1 MIENNTAIVA
11 SLVAYMAVCL
21 LLGFVAYRRTTTLGD
36 FILGG
41 RKLGSW
47 VTALSAQA
55 SDMSGWLLMGLP
67 GLAYLSGFD
76 AIWLVI
82 GLVIGTWANWR
93 FIAARLRARTEQ
105 LSDALTLPDY
115 FERRFGDRSR
125 LLRTISAAFILVFFA
140 FYTSSGFVASGKLF
154 ATLFDM
160 PYVEAMFWGSIV
172 MLAYTFFGGFLA
184 VSWSDVLQGT
194 LMFMALVL
202 VAWMGLDLA
211 GGIGPSLDQIAARDP
226 ALLDPWIGNG
236 GEALGWIGILSLV
249 GWGLGYAGQPHILA
263 RFMAIRR
270 VEELTTARRVA
281 MGWVITVL
289 AAAVI
294 VGLTGL
300 LVLDPPLA
308 GADTEKV
315 FILMST
321 QFFHPVIAGICLAG
335 IMAAI
340 MSTASA
346 QLLVSSSAFAEDFYR
361 GLGRPAAGRGELL
374 WVGRAAVLAIA
385 AIAFWLGLDPDSK
398 VLSLVAWAWAGF
410 GAAFGPAIIL
420 SLYWERMTRNGALAG
435 IVVGGLT
442 VIIWPQL
449 EGELFTLYELVP
461 GFALSW
467 LAIWVVSIVAPE
479 HGGSRR

>member
-1 MIENNTAIVA
+1 
-11 SLVAYMAVCL
+11 
-21 LLGFVAYRRTTTLGD
+21 
-36 FILGG
+36 
-41 RKLGSW
+41 
-47 VTALSAQA
+47 
-55 SDMSGWLLMGLP
+55 
-67 GLAYLSGFD
+67 
-76 AIWLVI
+76 
-82 GLVIGTWANWR
+82 
-93 FIAARLRARTEQ
+93 
-105 LSDALTLPDY
+105 
-115 FERRFGDRSR
+115 
-125 LLRTISAAFILVFFA
+125 
-140 FYTSSGFVASGKLF
+140 
-154 ATLFDM
+154 
-160 PYVEAMFWGSIV
+160 

-194 LMFMALVL
+194 LMFVALVL
-202 VAWMGLDLA
+202 VAWMGVHLA
-211 GGIGPSLDQIAARDP
+211 GGVTPTLDQIAARDP
-226 ALLDPWIGNG
+226 SLLDPFIGSG
-236 GEALGWIGILSLV
+236 GEALGWIGIASLV

-270 VEELTTARRVA
+270 VDEMDVARRVA
-281 MGWVITVL
+281 MGWVIVVL
-289 AAAVI
+289 AAAIV

-321 QFFHPVIAGICLAG
+321 RFFHPVIAGICLAG
-335 IMAAI
+335 ILAAV

-361 GLGRPAAGRGELL
+361 GLFRPAAGRGELL
-374 WVGRAAVLAIA
+374 WVGRGAVLAIA

-442 VIIWPQL
+442 VIVWPQL
-449 EGELFTLYELVP
+449 EGEIFGLYELVP
-461 GFALSW
+461 GFILSW
-467 LAIWVVSIVAPE
+467 LAIWLVSAMGAPAR
-479 HGGSRR
+479 G